1 MIYTLLAIIGGA
13 SLLCVGAL
21 LAGLCLAASCP
32 EPKPNYSK
40 AQVLWMTHTARV
52 AHRRAS

>member
-13 SLLCVGAL
+13 SLLCVGVL

-40 AQVLWMTHTARV
+40 AQVLWMRHTAKV